1 MGKCKF
7 GNKAS
12 KGNISVLATTLVF
25 LVLGI
30 VFLVIS
36 YHNQVLPW
44 LKTTGIALLVIAVP
58 ILLWVLHNVIIKKI
72 KDM

>member
-1 MGKCKF
+1 MWEMTFMGKCKF

-12 KGNISVLATTLVF
+12 KGNISVLATTL
-25 LVLGI
+25 
-30 VFLVIS
+30 LVIE
-36 YHNQVLPW
+36 
-44 LKTTGIALLVIAVP
+44 VP